1 MVMAST
7 IGFVGLGV
15 MGSAIVQRLLQA
27 GHPVVV
33 HNRTPAR
40 AQPLVRLGAI
50 AVSTPAKVAQASV
63 HVFACL
69 LDNAAVESVYLGAN
83 GLVGAARPGQ
93 VFVEHATFAPATAR
107 RIAASVASRGA
118 HFLDAPI
125 TGGPEGAAA
134 GTLTAMVG
142 GSPAALSVVAEIM
155 GAYTREILRVGK
167 VGRALELKLVNQL
180 LVSCH
185 IAAAAEAA
193 AMIRQLHLPVE
204 VSERALMSGW
214 ASSAMLARVL
224 PRAASDTYTSTGAT
238 IGGLIEVQR
247 LVAEL
252 ATQQDLSLQVFDAA
266 RARFALAMAE
276 SLGGYD
282 PAALALLH
290 ETANPDNVAQK

>member
-1 MVMAST
+1 
-7 IGFVGLGV
+7 
-15 MGSAIVQRLLQA
+15 
-27 GHPVVV
+27 
-33 HNRTPAR
+33 
-40 AQPLVRLGAI
+40 
-50 AVSTPAKVAQASV
+50 
-63 HVFACL
+63 
-69 LDNAAVESVYLGAN
+69 
-83 GLVGAARPGQ
+83 
-93 VFVEHATFAPATAR
+93 
-107 RIAASVASRGA
+107 
-118 HFLDAPI
+118 
-125 TGGPEGAAA
+125 
-134 GTLTAMVG
+134 MVG

-224 PRAASDTYTSTGAT
+224 PRAAGDTYTSTGAT